1 MFRIW
6 FVTEYCTVFFTFATS
21 HSIWVSFDNFFL
33 SESSLRKTS
42 EHCCIVIFIAF
53 TSIYHVQKGWVYT
66 ACVDTEFRPFQLQ
79 FCFSV
84 LLLLML
90 FFARANLLQKN
101 CTDSNKLQNLLV
113 TAENVKVCLRWRD
126 PLLNCSSILAVTQT
140 LYALI
145 NDFHSPFDLLRFD
158 NKRCFVFE
166 IKTQWVWPVFN
177 VCSCQ
182 TNTRPTEQEK

>member
-1 MFRIW
+1 
-6 FVTEYCTVFFTFATS
+6 
-21 HSIWVSFDNFFL
+21 
-33 SESSLRKTS
+33 
-42 EHCCIVIFIAF
+42 
-53 TSIYHVQKGWVYT
+53 
-66 ACVDTEFRPFQLQ
+66 
-79 FCFSV
+79 
-84 LLLLML
+84 ML
-90 FFARANLLQKN
+90 FFIRANLLQKN

-166 IKTQWVWPVFN
+166 IKTQWVWPVFY
-177 VCSCQ
+177 VCSRQ
-182 TNTRPTEQEK
+182 TNTRPTGEIIFGLSAFPAETTLCTHIAWTDCYHKSFVHICTSYDTKESLTLSFSPPIHAQGNYLCLL